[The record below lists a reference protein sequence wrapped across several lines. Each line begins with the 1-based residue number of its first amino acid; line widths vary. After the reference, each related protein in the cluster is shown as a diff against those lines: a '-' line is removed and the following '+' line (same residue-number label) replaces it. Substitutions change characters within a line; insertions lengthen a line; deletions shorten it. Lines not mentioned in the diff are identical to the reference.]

1 MKMSGAIE
9 RSVPMRAIIP
19 EIDSIVKFYTAEM
32 VGEMARETGLV
43 QRKSNRR
50 KFVGGQTFLP

>member
-1 MKMSGAIE
+1 MSGAIE

-50 KFVGGQTFLP
+50 KFVGG